1 MGIGDLGCDTH
12 DREHS
17 WELLARGHQ
26 RCRVCK
32 REVIEHA
39 LAPVVAVD
47 IKSGTCDRAEIVIQ
61 RAVAQGWIT
70 VHNREQLRATLR
82 IALDT
87 EVRAGGPFP
96 DRSAHDR

>member
-17 WELLARGHQ
+17 WEWIARGHQ
-26 RCRVCK
+26 RCRVCR

-39 LAPVVAVD
+39 VAPVVAID
-47 IKSGTCDRAEIVIQ
+47 TRNGTCDRAELVIQ
-61 RAVAQGWIT
+61 RAINCGWVT
-70 VHNREQLRATLR
+70 VHNFDELRANIR

-87 EVRAGGPFP
+87 EVRAGGPYL
-96 DRSAHDR
+96 DKSK